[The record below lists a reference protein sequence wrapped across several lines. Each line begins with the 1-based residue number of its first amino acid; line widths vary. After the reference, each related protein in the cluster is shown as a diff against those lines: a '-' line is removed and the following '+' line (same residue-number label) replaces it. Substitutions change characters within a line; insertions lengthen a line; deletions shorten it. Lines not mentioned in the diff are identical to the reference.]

1 MKDAHDARHISKRHE
16 KNIIFLPVNQVFAT
30 EFTLTEERKEE
41 LIAFG
46 KKRTRAFLKKWCY

>member
-1 MKDAHDARHISKRHE
+1 MRTMQD
-16 KNIIFLPVNQVFAT
+16 IFQNVTKKYYLLPVNQVFAT

-46 KKRTRAFLKKWCY
+46 KSVQGHFEKWCY